1 MTQYN
6 TLDEKL
12 SNSQLNKLKYG
23 IKSGTEATLKL
34 SSEAV
39 GNDNNELNFP
49 HKLLFTN
56 TQVSKICKVFANGST
71 ADIEFLKNQLS
82 DIVQL
87 VGFVSSLFWLS
98 SLLANPART
107 EEKMKEK
114 VNQKM

>member
-6 TLDEKL
+6 TFDEQL

-23 IKSGTEATLKL
+23 IKNGTEATLKL
-34 SSEAV
+34 SSEVV
-39 GNDNNELNFP
+39 GNDNNEVNFP

-56 TQVSKICKVFANGST
+56 TQVSKIRKVFANGST

-87 VGFVSSLFWLS
+87 LGFVSSLF
-98 SLLANPART
+98 
-107 EEKMKEK
+107 
-114 VNQKM
+114 